1 MKFQVTEYS
10 VCGISLAPYAI
21 TQIMV
26 TREIRDHSPL
36 GQSHLG
42 GAVIYC
48 SILAVAITGIFC
60 VISLLLSSSNKSAD
74 VHV

>member
-1 MKFQVTEYS
+1 MKLQVTEYS
-10 VCGISLAPYAI
+10 VCGMSLFPDAMAR
-21 TQIMV
+21 IMV
-26 TREIRDHSPL
+26 TLESRDHSPL
-36 GQSHLG
+36 GQNHLG

-74 VHV
+74 VNV